1 MSNPRIVQVNI
12 EDHMKSA
19 YIDYSMSVIV
29 SRALPDV
36 RDGLKPVHRRV
47 LFGMSELGM
56 SYNKPHKKSAR
67 IVGEVMG
74 KYHPHGD
81 ASVYDTL
88 VRMAQDWS
96 LRYPLIDGQGNFG
109 SIEGD
114 SAAAMRYTE
123 ARLRRISDEILAD
136 LEKDTVDFQLN
147 FDDSLEEPTVL
158 PTQLPNLLIN
168 GSEGIAVG
176 MATKMLP
183 HNLTEVCNGL
193 VAMVDNPD
201 ITITE
206 LTQFIKAPD
215 FPTGGTI
222 YGMTGVKEGFETGRG
237 RVVVRG
243 KAEIVTHGGRETI
256 IIREVPY
263 QVNPAVLHQKIEEL
277 AIDKKIEGISEIRNE
292 SNKEGIRVVIELKRD
307 AAANVILNQLYKM
320 TPLQSSYGINNVVLV
335 NGRPMV
341 LNVKQ
346 ILEEFIKFRFE
357 VIVRRTKFDLK
368 KAQDRAHILEGLYV
382 ALDDLDK
389 IISIIRGS
397 KNADEALAGL
407 TSQTYNLSDATA
419 TAIGIY
425 TEGGEESETDKVE
438 RTLITTYNLSDVQ
451 AKAILEMRL
460 QRLTGLER
468 DKILH
473 EYEELR
479 KTIAHLQAIL
489 ADEGMRRDI
498 IKKETT
504 DIRDRFGDERR
515 TLIEHADGDIS
526 MTDLIESEDM
536 VVTISHLGYIKRT
549 ATSEFKAQGR
559 GGRGSRGA
567 KTRNEDY
574 VEHMF
579 IANSH
584 DYLLFFS
591 EKGKCFW
598 MRAYEIPEGTKTS
611 SGRIIQNIFSMP
623 ADDKVRSYVKI
634 RDLTDKEF
642 AANNFIVFATKNG
655 QIKKTAVEHFTRPRN
670 GGITAIDIK
679 EDDQLVEAK
688 LTNGNCEILIANR
701 NGRTIRFPEA
711 RVRPMLRASSGV
723 AGLEIDED
731 GTDFVVG
738 MIAVEKGDANT
749 SVMIISE
756 NGYGKRTDVE
766 DYRLVNNRGG
776 KGVKT
781 MDLTEKTGKVVAI
794 KAVCDT
800 EDLIVTTKSGITIR
814 MDAASIRVQ
823 GRATQGVRI
832 IRLDEGE
839 RIADVAV
846 IQDVEVE
853 EPELDGVVD
862 GEVIENGENTE
873 NTEGGNDAATSTE
886 IAE

>member
-1 MSNPRIVQVNI
+1 MSNSRIVKVNI

-123 ARLRRISDEILAD
+123 ARLRRISDEILTD

-147 FDDSLEEPTVL
+147 FDDSLKEPTVL

-168 GSEGIAVG
+168 GAEGIAVG
-176 MATKMLP
+176 MATRMMP

-193 VAMVDNPD
+193 MAMVDNPD
-201 ITITE
+201 ITVTE
-206 LTQFIKAPD
+206 LIQHIKAPD

-222 YGMTGVKEGFETGRG
+222 YGMSGVIEGFETGRG

-243 KAEIVTHGGRETI
+243 KAEIVNHGGRETI

-277 AIDKKIEGISEIRNE
+277 AVDKKIEGISEIRNE

-320 TPLQSSYGINNVVLV
+320 TPLQTSYGINNVVLV

-346 ILEEFIKFRFE
+346 MLEEFIKFRLE
-357 VIVRRTKFDLK
+357 VIVRRTRFDLK
-368 KAQDRAHILEGLYV
+368 KAEDRAHILEGLYV

-389 IISIIRGS
+389 IIAIIRGS
-397 KNADEALAGL
+397 KNTEEALAGL

-419 TAIGIY
+419 AVIGVL
-425 TEGGEESETDKVE
+425 TEGAVLSK
-438 RTLITTYNLSDVQ
+438 TYNLSDVQ

-468 DKILH
+468 DKILN
-473 EYEELR
+473 EYEELQ
-479 KTIAHLQAIL
+479 KLILHLKAIL

-498 IKKETT
+498 IKEETT
-504 DIRDRFGDERR
+504 NIRDRFGDERR
-515 TLIEHADGDIS
+515 TDIEHADGDIS
-526 MTDLIESEDM
+526 MTDLIEAEDM

-549 ATSEFKAQGR
+549 ATTEYKAQGR

-567 KTRNEDY
+567 KTRNEDF

-584 DYLLFFS
+584 DYLMFFS
-591 EKGKCFW
+591 EKGKCYW
-598 MRAYEIPEGTKTS
+598 LRAYEIPEGTKVS
-611 SGRIIQNIFSMP
+611 SGRVIQNILSMP
-623 ADDKVRSYVKI
+623 ADDKVKSYIKI
-634 RDLTDKEF
+634 KDLTDKEF
-642 AANNFIVFATKNG
+642 TSSHFIVFATRNG
-655 QIKKTAVEHFTRPRN
+655 LVKKTSVEHFTRPRN
-670 GGITAIDIK
+670 GGITAIDIR
-679 EDDQLVEAK
+679 EGDELVEVK

-701 NGRTIRFPEA
+701 NGRTIRFPES
-711 RVRPMLRASSGV
+711 RVRPMLRASTGV

-731 GTDFVVG
+731 GTDIVIG
-738 MIAVEKGDANT
+738 MIAIEKGDAET
-749 SVMIISE
+749 SVMVISE

-776 KGVKT
+776 RGVKT
-781 MDLTEKTGKVVAI
+781 MDVTAKTGKVVAL
-794 KAVCDT
+794 KSVKDS
-800 EDLIVTTKSGITIR
+800 EDLVVTTKSGITIR

-832 IRLDEGE
+832 IKLDEGE
-839 RIADVAV
+839 EIADVAMIEDIV
-846 IQDVEVE
+846 VE
-853 EPELDGVVD
+853 EIIDDVIIEEGVETTDIVSD
-862 GEVIENGENTE
+862 ENTE
-873 NTEGGNDAATSTE
+873 AGDSEESE
-886 IAE
+886 AEVVE

>member
-1 MSNPRIVQVNI
+1 MSNPRIVKVNI

-168 GSEGIAVG
+168 GAEGIAVG
-176 MATKMLP
+176 MATRMMP

-193 VAMVDNPD
+193 MAMVDNPD

-206 LTQFIKAPD
+206 LTQHIKAPD

-222 YGMTGVKEGFETGRG
+222 YGMSGVKEGFETGRG

-243 KAEIVTHGGRETI
+243 KADIVNHGGRESI

-263 QVNPAVLHQKIEEL
+263 QVNPAILHQKIEEL

-320 TPLQSSYGINNVVLV
+320 TPLQTSYGINNVVLV

-346 ILEEFIKFRFE
+346 ILEEFIKFRLE

-389 IISIIRGS
+389 IINIIRSS
-397 KNADEALAGL
+397 KNADEAMAGL

-419 TAIGIY
+419 AVIGVL
-425 TEGGEESETDKVE
+425 TEGGDLLK
-438 RTLITTYNLSDVQ
+438 TYNLSDVQ

-473 EYEELR
+473 EYEELQ
-479 KTIAHLQAIL
+479 KLIAHLQAIL

-504 DIRDRFGDERR
+504 DIRDRFGDDRR
-515 TLIEHADGDIS
+515 TEIEHADGDIT
-526 MTDLIESEDM
+526 MTDLIEAEDM

-549 ATSEFKAQGR
+549 ATSEFRAQGR

-591 EKGKCFW
+591 EKGKCYW
-598 MRAYEIPEGTKTS
+598 LRAYEIPEGTKMS
-611 SGRIIQNIFSMP
+611 AGRVIQNILSMP
-623 ADDKVRSYVKI
+623 SDDKVRSYVKI
-634 RDLTDKEF
+634 KDLTDKEY
-642 AANNFIVFATKNG
+642 AASNFIVFATKNG
-655 QIKKTAVEHFTRPRN
+655 LIKKTAVEHFTRPRN
-670 GGITAIDIK
+670 GGIMALDIR

-738 MIAVEKGDANT
+738 MITVDKDDRET

-756 NGYGKRTDVE
+756 NGYGKRTEVE
-766 DYRLVNNRGG
+766 DYRLVSNRGG
-776 KGVKT
+776 RGVKT

-794 KAVCDT
+794 KSVCDA

-839 RIADVAV
+839 AIADVAV
-846 IQDVEVE
+846 IQDVVAEEVE
-853 EPELDGVVD
+853 TEIVVD
-862 GEVIENGENTE
+862 GENIVE
-873 NTEGGNDAATSTE
+873 NTEGGENTETSTE
-886 IAE
+886 VSE

>member
-1 MSNPRIVQVNI
+1 MSNPRIVKVNI

-168 GSEGIAVG
+168 GAEGIAVG
-176 MATKMLP
+176 MATRMMP

-193 VAMVDNPD
+193 MAMVDNPD

-206 LTQFIKAPD
+206 LTQHIKAPD

-222 YGMTGVKEGFETGRG
+222 YGMSGVKEGFETGRG

-243 KAEIVTHGGRETI
+243 KADIVNHGGRESI

-263 QVNPAVLHQKIEEL
+263 QVNPAILHQKIEEL

-320 TPLQSSYGINNVVLV
+320 TPLQTSYGINNVVLV

-346 ILEEFIKFRFE
+346 ILEEFIKFRLE
-357 VIVRRTKFDLK
+357 VIVRRTRFDLK

-389 IISIIRGS
+389 IINIIRSS
-397 KNADEALAGL
+397 KNADEAMAGL

-419 TAIGIY
+419 AVIGVL
-425 TEGGEESETDKVE
+425 TEGGDLLK
-438 RTLITTYNLSDVQ
+438 TYNLSDVQ

-473 EYEELR
+473 EYEELQ
-479 KTIAHLQAIL
+479 KLIAHLQAIL

-504 DIRDRFGDERR
+504 DIRDRFGDDRR
-515 TLIEHADGDIS
+515 TEIEHADGDIT
-526 MTDLIESEDM
+526 MTDLIEAEDM

-549 ATSEFKAQGR
+549 ATSEFRAQGR

-591 EKGKCFW
+591 EKGKCYW
-598 MRAYEIPEGTKTS
+598 LRAYEIPEGTKMS
-611 SGRIIQNIFSMP
+611 AGRVIQNILSMP
-623 ADDKVRSYVKI
+623 SDDKVRSYVKI
-634 RDLTDKEF
+634 KDLTDKEY
-642 AANNFIVFATKNG
+642 AASNFIVFATKNG
-655 QIKKTAVEHFTRPRN
+655 LIKKTAVEHFTRPRN
-670 GGITAIDIK
+670 GGIMALDIR

-738 MIAVEKGDANT
+738 MITVDKDDRET

-756 NGYGKRTDVE
+756 NGYGKRTEVE
-766 DYRLVNNRGG
+766 DYRLVSNRGG
-776 KGVKT
+776 RGVKT

-794 KAVCDT
+794 KSVCDA

-839 RIADVAV
+839 AIADVAV
-846 IQDVEVE
+846 IQDVVAEEVE
-853 EPELDGVVD
+853 TEIVVD
-862 GEVIENGENTE
+862 GENVVE
-873 NTEGGNDAATSTE
+873 NTEGGENTETSTE
-886 IAE
+886 VSE

>member
-1 MSNPRIVQVNI
+1 MSNSRIVRVNI

-168 GSEGIAVG
+168 GAEGIAVG
-176 MATKMLP
+176 MATRMMP

-193 VAMVDNPD
+193 IAMVDNPD

-222 YGMTGVKEGFETGRG
+222 YGMSGVKEGFETGRG

-243 KAEIVTHGGRETI
+243 KAEIVNHGGRESI

-263 QVNPAVLHQKIEEL
+263 QVNPAILHQKIEEL

-320 TPLQSSYGINNVVLV
+320 TPLQTSYGINNVVLV

-346 ILEEFIKFRFE
+346 ILEEFIKFRLE

-368 KAQDRAHILEGLYV
+368 KAEDRAHILEGLYV

-389 IISIIRGS
+389 IIDIIRGS
-397 KNADEALAGL
+397 KTPDEALQGL
-407 TSQTYNLSDATA
+407 TAQTYNLSEATA
-419 TAIGIY
+419 TVVGVY
-425 TEGGEESETDKVE
+425 TEGGDLLK
-438 RTLITTYNLSDVQ
+438 TYNLSDVQ

-468 DKILH
+468 DKILN
-473 EYEELR
+473 EYQELQ
-479 KTIAHLQAIL
+479 KLIQHLKSIL
-489 ADEGMRRDI
+489 ADEGLRREI

-515 TLIEHADGDIS
+515 TEIEHADGDIS
-526 MTDLIESEDM
+526 MTDLIEAEDM

-549 ATSEFKAQGR
+549 ATSEYKAQGR

-567 KTRNEDY
+567 KTRNQDY

-591 EKGKCFW
+591 EKGKCYW
-598 MRAYEIPEGTKTS
+598 LRAYEIPEGTKTS
-611 SGRIIQNIFSMP
+611 AGRVIQNILSMP

-634 RDLTDKEF
+634 KDLTDMEYAKS
-642 AANNFIVFATKNG
+642 NFIVFATKNG
-655 QIKKTAVEHFTRPRN
+655 LIKKTSIEHFTRPRN
-670 GGITAIDIK
+670 GGITAIDIR
-679 EDDQLVEAK
+679 EEDQLVEAK

-701 NGRTIRFPEA
+701 NGRTIRFPES
-711 RVRPMLRASSGV
+711 RVRPMLRASTGV

-731 GTDFVVG
+731 GTDYVVG
-738 MIAVEKGDANT
+738 MIAVEKGDAET

-776 KGVKT
+776 RGVKT
-781 MDLTEKTGKVVAI
+781 MDLTDKTGKVVAI
-794 KAVCDT
+794 KSVKDT

-814 MDAASIRVQ
+814 MDVASIRVQ

-839 RIADVAV
+839 EIADVAL
-846 IQDVEVE
+846 IEDIVE
-853 EPELDGVVD
+853 EEVD
-862 GEVIENGENTE
+862 ETIIAEGGDTGTVDE
-873 NTEGGNDAATSTE
+873 NTEGGENEESSSE
-886 IAE
+886 NEE